1 MVYLFGD
8 FKKPVN
14 IGFDPDLSIR
24 DYIKMA
30 GGLNDSAQ
38 KELIVIDPSGSSR
51 LYKKGF
57 FASNKVNI
65 YPGSVIYAPRD
76 IAKVDG
82 IRYHSF
88 NSTNIKQLSY
98 YSRISK

>member
-51 LYKKGF
+51 L
-57 FASNKVNI
+57 
-65 YPGSVIYAPRD
+65 
-76 IAKVDG
+76 
-82 IRYHSF
+82 
-88 NSTNIKQLSY
+88 
-98 YSRISK
+98 